1 MSSGRTRIVVA
12 DLRFPEGPR
21 WHDGSLWFADQCAG
35 FVRRVGVDGAVT
47 VVAELEWP
55 SGLGFLPDG
64 DLLVTT
70 MRSRQLMR
78 VSSGVVTTQ
87 LDLSSYGSHLNDM
100 YVGLDGRAYLDAY
113 GDERDD
119 GKLLLV
125 DGDNV
130 SVVATG
136 LAFPNGLAIT
146 PDETT
151 LIVSETFAECLTAY
165 DVAADGS
172 LSNRRVWAPLPGRFP
187 DGLCLD
193 AEGLVWVASYQTDEF
208 IRVREGG
215 EIVDVVHGSG
225 GWALAPCL
233 GGSDGRTLFMC
244 SSTTTLERY
253 LSGDG
258 EGFLDHTEVKVGGV
272 GRP

>member
-1 MSSGRTRIVVA
+1 MNNTTIEVD

-21 WHDGSLWFADQCAG
+21 WHDGALWFADQCG
-35 FVRRVGVDGAVT
+35 GQVRRVAPDGRVT

-70 MRSRQLMR
+70 MRSRQLVR
-78 VSSGVVTTQ
+78 IGDRGVSTYA
-87 LDLSSYGSHLNDM
+87 DLASYGSHLNDM
-100 YVGLDGRAYLDAY
+100 YVGPDGRAYLDAY
-113 GDERDD
+113 GDQRDD
-119 GKLLLV
+119 GRLLLV
-125 DGDNV
+125 EGDDV

-136 LAFPNGLAIT
+136 LAFPNGLGIT
-146 PDETT
+146 PDERT

-193 AEGLVWVASYQTDEF
+193 AEGLTWVASYQTDEF

-215 EIVDVVHGSG
+215 EIVEVVHGCG

-233 GGSDGRTLFMC
+233 GGEAGKTLYMC

-253 LSGDG
+253 LAGDG
-258 EGFLDHTEVKVGGV
+258 EGFLEHCEVEVTGV

>member
-1 MSSGRTRIVVA
+1 MPRIDVA
-12 DLRFPEGPR
+12 GLRFPEGPR
-21 WHDGSLWFADQCAG
+21 WRDGELWFADQCG
-35 FVRRVGVDGAVT
+35 GQVRRVSASGEVSI
-47 VVAELEWP
+47 VAGLEWP
-55 SGLGFLPDG
+55 SGLGWLPDG

-70 MRSRQLMR
+70 MRSCQLMR
-78 VSSGVVTTQ
+78 VSPDGAVSTH
-87 LDLSSYGSHLNDM
+87 LDLSSHTSHLNDM
-100 YVGLDGRAYLDAY
+100 YVGTDGRAYLDGY
-113 GDERDD
+113 GEARDD

-125 DGDNV
+125 EGDDV

-146 PDETT
+146 ADERT
-151 LIVSETFAECLTAY
+151 LTVSETFAERLTAF
-165 DVAADGS
+165 DVAADGT

-193 AEGLVWVASYQTDEF
+193 AEGAAWVASYRTDEF

-233 GGSDGRTLFMC
+233 GGADGRTLYMC
-244 SSTTTLERY
+244 SSSTTLERY
-253 LSGDG
+253 LDGDA
-258 EGFLDHTEVKVGGV
+258 EGFLEDHVVQVAGI